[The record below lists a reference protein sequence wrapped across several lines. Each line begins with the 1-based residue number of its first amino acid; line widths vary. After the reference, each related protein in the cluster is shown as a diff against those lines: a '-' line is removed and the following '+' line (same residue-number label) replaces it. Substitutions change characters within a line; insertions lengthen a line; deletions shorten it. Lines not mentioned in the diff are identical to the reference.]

1 MKYDV
6 LNTKG
11 SGVQSVTK
19 HGVAAGRFTQSN
31 PTSEDFKAI
40 AGSLNMTHPSAK
52 TLDELNRGVAI
63 QTPPNGIR
71 TKLEEAK
78 KANRPLVVKLGFDP
92 TAPDLHLGHAV
103 VLRKM
108 RQFQNAGHK
117 LVVIIGDFTAR
128 IGDPTGRNK
137 ARPPLSEEAVQEN
150 AKTYLDQLSKVL
162 DTDTSRLEVRF
173 NAEWLGKMNFTD
185 VVKLLS
191 KATVA
196 QLLQREDFNKRYA
209 NNIPIGMHEML
220 YPLMQGYDS
229 IAINADIEMGGTD
242 QLFNC
247 LVGRALQEGDGKPGQ
262 IVVSMPLLVGLDGK
276 EKMSKS
282 HNNYIGLTEE
292 PNQMYGKAMSIPD
305 HLLPNYLDLATDF
318 SHDTIVDL
326 KEQLGAGTA
335 NPMEVK
341 KLIAENIVK
350 QYHDEESAKAAAAFF
365 YNQFQNKAAD
375 EKNYE
380 SIDASTVFEG
390 ETSINLIDLC
400 AKLQPDVSRTQM
412 RRLISSSAVSLNGEK
427 LSDPLQ
433 KVECPK
439 EVELKLRIGKRGFFA
454 LTTNAK

>member
-1 MKYDV
+1 MKYDI
-6 LNTKG
+6 LNKTGHKMQG
-11 SGVQSVTK
+11 GFEQNGHKVTAPPSRPE
-19 HGVAAGRFTQSN
+19 G
-31 PTSEDFKAI
+31 EFKSI
-40 AGSLNMTHPSAK
+40 ARSLSMSQVSLQL
-52 TLDELNRGVAI
+52 LDELERGVAI
-63 QTPPNGIR
+63 QTPPSGIKA
-71 TKLEEAK
+71 KLEESRK
-78 KANRPLVVKLGFDP
+78 EKRPLVVKLGFDP

-108 RQFQNAGHK
+108 RQFQNAGQK

-162 DTDTSRLEVRF
+162 DMDSSKLEVRF
-173 NAEWLGKMNFTD
+173 NSEWLGKMTFTD

-196 QLLQREDFNKRYA
+196 QLLQREDFNKRYSS
-209 NNIPIGMHEML
+209 NVPIGMHEML

-229 IAINADIEMGGTD
+229 LAIEADIEMGGTD

-247 LVGRALQEGDGKPGQ
+247 LIGRALQEGDGKSGQ

-305 HLLPNYLDLATDF
+305 GLLPNYLDLATDF
-318 SHDTIVDL
+318 SHDMIIGMKKKLED
-326 KEQLGAGTA
+326 GAI

-350 QYHDEESAKAAAAFF
+350 QYHDEESAKAAAAYF
-365 YNQFQNKAAD
+365 YNQFQNKVD
-375 EKNYE
+375 EEKIYE
-380 SIDASTVFEG
+380 PVDAETVFDG
-390 ETSINLIDLC
+390 STDISLIDLC

-427 LSDPLQ
+427 ISDPLQ
-433 KVECPK
+433 KIEYP
-439 EVELKLRIGKRGFFA
+439 EAAELKLRIGKRGFFA
-454 LTTNAK
+454 LTTNEK